1 MRYVLAL
8 CLSIVLYASNS
19 YNFDEY
25 KFVSAA
31 SATFKQSGNIS
42 FDSGKTT
49 ITYSE
54 PKYKKIVNDGTDVT
68 ITGKSGKSYKLKG
81 KGLFFTKL
89 FIDVMARLGNIKKLK
104 NSKDFILLKKNDLY
118 IVNFKGDMEDEVLK
132 AEVHLKKSKVKSFKL
147 FMKNGDTLEIVK
159 K

>member
-1 MRYVLAL
+1 M
-8 CLSIVLYASNS
+8 SIVLYAGNS

-31 SATFKQSGNIS
+31 STTFKQSGNIS
-42 FDSGKTT
+42 FDGTKTT

-54 PKYKKIVNDGTDVT
+54 PKYKKIINDGTDIT

-89 FIDVMARLGNIKKLK
+89 FIDVMARLGDIKKLK
-104 NSKDFILLKKNDLY
+104 NSKDFILSKKDNLY
-118 IVNFKGDMEDEVLK
+118 TVNFKGDMEDEVLK
-132 AEVHLKKSKVKSFKL
+132 AEVYLKNSKVKSFIL